1 MKKLKN
7 IVLLLIFLIGFA
19 VFAYPKVSNWL
30 AEYNQIQ
37 VVQSYNKFVTGI
49 SPAQM
54 EEEWRRAEEY
64 NELLQAG
71 PITDPFSN
79 VDKVEPFTEYDT
91 VLNVDG
97 VMGYIEIPSIDVKLP
112 IYHGVSEE
120 VLQKGVG
127 HIKSTAL
134 PVGGEGTHAVLSAH
148 SGLPEAK
155 LFTEL
160 EKVKEND
167 YFYLYVLDKDMAYK
181 VDQITVVDPDDI
193 SNLTPEAGKDYV
205 TLVTCTP
212 IGINSQRLLVRGQR
226 TEIPLDKEVY
236 ETKQIPIYWIIP
248 IILLVML
255 LIIVILRKK
264 RLRDSA
270 KSASVS
276 KSNSLE

>member
-167 YFYLYVLDKDMAYK
+167 YFYLYVLDKEMAYK

-193 SNLTPEAGKDYV
+193 SNLTPVAGKDYV

-226 TEIPLDKEVY
+226 TEIPLDKEVN

>member
-1 MKKLKN
+1 MKKIKN
-7 IVLLLIFLIGFA
+7 IILLLIFIIGFA
-19 VFAYPKVSNWL
+19 VFAYPTVSNWL
-30 AEYNQIQ
+30 AEYNQIK
-37 VVQSYNKFVTGI
+37 VVQSYNKYVTSI

-112 IYHGVSEE
+112 IYHGVTEE

-134 PVGGEGTHAVLSAH
+134 PIGGEGTHAVLSAH
-148 SGLPEAK
+148 SGLPEVK

-167 YFYLYVLDKDMAYK
+167 YFYLYVLDKEMAYK

-193 SNLTPEAGKDYV
+193 SNLTPEDGKDYV

-212 IGINSQRLLVRGQR
+212 IGINSHRLLVRGER
-226 TEIPLDKEVY
+226 TEIPVDKEVN

-248 IILLVML
+248 IIILVML

-264 RLRDSA
+264 RLRDTA
-270 KSASVS
+270 KSSSIS
-276 KSNSLE
+276 KSSSIE

>member
-1 MKKLKN
+1 MKKIKN
-7 IVLLLIFLIGFA
+7 IILLLIFIIGFA
-19 VFAYPKVSNWL
+19 VFAYPTVSNWL
-30 AEYNQIQ
+30 AEYNQIK
-37 VVQSYNKFVTGI
+37 VVQSYNKYVTSI

-112 IYHGVSEE
+112 IYHGVTEE

-134 PVGGEGTHAVLSAH
+134 PIGGEGTHAVLSAH
-148 SGLPEAK
+148 SGLPEVK

-167 YFYLYVLDKDMAYK
+167 YFYLYVLDKEMAYK

-193 SNLTPEAGKDYV
+193 SNLTPEDGKDYV

-212 IGINSQRLLVRGQR
+212 IGINSHRLLVRGER
-226 TEIPLDKEVY
+226 TEIPVDKEVN

-248 IILLVML
+248 IIILVML

-264 RLRDSA
+264 RLRDTA
-270 KSASVS
+270 KSSSIS
-276 KSNSLE
+276 KSSSVE

>member
-1 MKKLKN
+1 MKKNKN
-7 IVLLLIFLIGFA
+7 IILLLIFIIGFA
-19 VFAYPKVSNWL
+19 VFAYPTVSNWL
-30 AEYNQIQ
+30 AEYNQIK
-37 VVQSYNKFVTGI
+37 VVQSYNKYVTSI

-112 IYHGVSEE
+112 IYHGVTEE

-134 PVGGEGTHAVLSAH
+134 PIGGEGTHAVLSAH
-148 SGLPEAK
+148 SGLPEVK

-167 YFYLYVLDKDMAYK
+167 YFYLYVLDKEMAYK

-193 SNLTPEAGKDYV
+193 SNLTPEDGKDYV

-212 IGINSQRLLVRGQR
+212 IGINSHRLLVRGER
-226 TEIPLDKEVY
+226 TEIPVDKEVN

-248 IILLVML
+248 IIILVML

-264 RLRDSA
+264 RLRDTA
-270 KSASVS
+270 KSSSIS
-276 KSNSLE
+276 KSSSVE